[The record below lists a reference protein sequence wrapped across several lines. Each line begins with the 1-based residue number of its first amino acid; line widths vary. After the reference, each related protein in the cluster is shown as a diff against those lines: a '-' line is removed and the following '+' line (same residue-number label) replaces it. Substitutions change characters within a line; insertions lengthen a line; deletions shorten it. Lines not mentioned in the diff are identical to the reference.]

1 MGMSLGEYELNHES
15 ANTSDLMTR
24 TQLSNYILLPR

>member
-15 ANTSDLMTR
+15 ASTSDLITR
-24 TQLSNYILLPR
+24 TQLSNYVLLPR